1 MNKARLKKL
10 LILNLPYVLIGLYAT
25 KLGEHGTWLTAR
37 TCRESCSTSWTGYP
51 LHFAHRG
58 PALFLQTFCWAS
70 PLAA

>member
-25 KLGEHGTWLTAR
+25 KLGEAWHLADGADS
-37 TCRESCSTSWTGYP
+37 RESCSTSWTGYP